1 MIEQSD
7 NSLALS
13 GRLTL
18 DSVAAHHTLPA
29 FTGTH
34 AMIDLAKVEAVDSA
48 AVSLLLS
55 WGRQAQARQITLSF
69 VNAPPNL
76 HSLVSLY
83 GLSEIL
89 PLNPA

>member
-1 MIEQSD
+1 VIEQA
-7 NSLALS
+7 NNQLTLV

-18 DSVAAHHTLPA
+18 DSVAQHHALPVLTGAHTVV
-29 FTGTH
+29 
-34 AMIDLAKVEAVDSA
+34 DLAQVEAVDSS

-55 WGRQAQARQITLSF
+55 WVRQAQARQITLSF
-69 VNAPPNL
+69 VNAPSNL

-83 GLSEIL
+83 GLSEML